1 MFPAGAAEQ
10 TFTISCWVQGLSWL
24 WQAVAA
30 LRGMPRLPDLTR
42 IDADSLPALPDADGP
57 HLSVLVPACN
67 EEPTIQATL
76 RSLLESTGLRL
87 QIIAIDDRSTDR
99 TGALMEQ
106 VAAHAAH
113 DFPQHTLTILR
124 NRDLPAGW
132 LGKPHALHLAAQQ
145 STAPWLLFT
154 DGDVNFAPRALELA
168 LRQALATQADHLVLM
183 PTLMSDGWA
192 EDAVAATMQVLAQ
205 WNTHLWKVADPRARD
220 FLGVGGFNL
229 LRSEV
234 YARLGGMAALRME
247 VLEDMTLG
255 WLVKHAGYRS
265 CVVLG
270 PGLVTIRWIQGVFGL
285 VGNLEKNGFAVF
297 RYSVLLTTAAC
308 LALVISVFLPLAAM
322 AAAGWTLAA
331 GLLTYLSVALVFQA
345 NRRMS
350 GVSPLAAVLFAPAAA
365 ILCLAFARSMV
376 LALLRRGVLWRGVLY
391 PLSDLRRHAIRW
403 R

>member
-1 MFPAGAAEQ
+1 
-10 TFTISCWVQGLSWL
+10 
-24 WQAVAA
+24 
-30 LRGMPRLPDLTR
+30 
-42 IDADSLPALPDADGP
+42 
-57 HLSVLVPACN
+57 
-67 EEPTIQATL
+67 
-76 RSLLESTGLRL
+76 
-87 QIIAIDDRSTDR
+87 
-99 TGALMEQ
+99 
-106 VAAHAAH
+106 
-113 DFPQHTLTILR
+113 LR

-132 LGKPHALHLAAQQ
+132 LGKPHALHLAAQRA
-145 STAPWLLFT
+145 TAPWLLFT

-168 LRQALATQADHLVLM
+168 LRQALASQTDHLVLV

-205 WNTHLWKVADPRARD
+205 WSTHLWKVADPRARD

-234 YARLGGMAALRME
+234 YARLGGMDALRME

-265 CVVLG
+265 SVVLG

-297 RYSVLLTTAAC
+297 RYSVFLTVAAC
-308 LALVISVFLPLAAM
+308 VALLITVFLPLAAM

-331 GLLTYLSVALVFQA
+331 GLLTYMSVALVFHA

-350 GVSPLAAVLFAPAAA
+350 GVSPLTAILFAPAAA
-365 ILCLAFARSMV
+365 ILCLAFARSMI
-376 LALLRRGVLWRGVLY
+376 LALVRRGVLWRGVLY